1 MKRYLAVVLSLA
13 SLGWTSAMADNQSL
27 NAALGGALGGG
38 LGALVGNEIG
48 GRGGAILGGG
58 LGGAAGAAVTTREEH
73 RYPPPRGYRHR
84 GYRDRDDYDERHGY
98 RGRGCPPGHWR
109 KGECR

>member
-1 MKRYLAVVLSLA
+1 MKRYLAIFFSLA
-13 SLGWTSAMADNQSL
+13 SLSWTSAMADNQSL

-58 LGGAAGAAVTTREEH
+58 LGGAAGAAVTTRE
-73 RYPPPRGYRHR
+73 RHYSR
-84 GYRDRDDYDERHGY
+84 GYRDYDDYDDHRHGY
-98 RGRGCPPGHWR
+98 RGRHCPPGHWR
-109 KGECR
+109 NGKCR